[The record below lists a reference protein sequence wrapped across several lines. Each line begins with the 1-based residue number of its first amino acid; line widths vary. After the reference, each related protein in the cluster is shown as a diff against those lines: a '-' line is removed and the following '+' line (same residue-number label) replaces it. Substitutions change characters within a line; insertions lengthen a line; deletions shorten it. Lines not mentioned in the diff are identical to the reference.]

1 MKICMATTSW
11 RNFKGKSSNYAIWQ
25 IFPVH
30 TVLFTHT
37 YLHTQISP
45 VFSANAEN
53 AVNFQV
59 NFINLHHPLQ
69 GLKLPSLHLWKIE
82 NLIFVHHLHH
92 SLHHFILTSL
102 FTSHFT
108 AKLDFCPSFTSS
120 FTSLFT
126 YINIYITFYS
136 KTWVSSLHGFLHWF
150 LTVIA
155 DVCLI
160 QYIHQSLLTTLK

>member
-1 MKICMATTSW
+1 MKNPT
-11 RNFKGKSSNYAIWQ
+11 
-25 IFPVH
+25 H
-30 TVLFTHT
+30 TVILPDWTLKKWGLSNFAFQH
-37 YLHTQISP
+37 SP
-45 VFSANAEN
+45 GFSTNAEN

-82 NLIFVHHLHH
+82 NLIFVHYLHH

>member
-1 MKICMATTSW
+1 MFRTQNDMTAQFSPKKSQCKYTDSPCKKSQVKN
-11 RNFKGKSSNYAIWQ
+11 NFLH
-25 IFPVH
+25 IFPKS
-30 TVLFTHT
+30 TLINFWSKI
-37 YLHTQISP
+37 YLSP
-45 VFSANAEN
+45 VFSTNAEN

-82 NLIFVHHLHH
+82 NLIFVHYLHH

-136 KTWVSSLHGFLHWF
+136 KT
-150 LTVIA
+150 
-155 DVCLI
+155 
-160 QYIHQSLLTTLK
+160 